1 MEDDATGSV
10 LNPGFTRLIMLFN
23 VTPKRGSIIAA
34 IERNEKTKQK
44 QEEERKPKD
53 SLAGT

>member
-1 MEDDATGSV
+1 MEDDAIGSV

-23 VTPKRGSIIAA
+23 VIPKRGSIIAA